1 MKLPISIFPNVTEYT
16 RANWTGYLKPAHVK
30 LDSYSIPDI
39 PKPYT
44 TVTQRPDG
52 TIVVKK
58 KGGTSL
64 AQDETNVWGL
74 KLTISGIPAN
84 SKMVILHELTEGA
97 ADLKTGWK
105 KGSNYSDFGSGKTLD
120 DSADAQKARCH
131 VTAQT
136 ETLSGTVT
144 FTLGYGW
151 ECSHTVYIAF
161 YDADR
166 LNACLTGNH

>member
-30 LDSYSIPDI
+30 LDSYSIPDK

-52 TIVVKK
+52 LIVIKK
-58 KGGTSL
+58 KGGTTF
-64 AQDETNVWGL
+64 AVDETNVSGL
-74 KLTISGIPAN
+74 KLTVSGIPAN

-97 ADLKTGWK
+97 ADWKTGWK
-105 KGSNYSDFGSGKTLD
+105 KGTAYSDFSKGTTLD
-120 DSADAQKARCH
+120 DSADAQKLGCH
-131 VTAQT
+131 VTALT
-136 ETLSGTVT
+136 DVLSGTKT
-144 FTLGYGW
+144 FKLGYGW

-166 LNACLTGNH
+166 LDACLSGN